1 MSLAGSRKELASMGF
16 KFFDQDQFVD
26 AARRNDFL
34 TVRLF
39 LAAGGIRPGAPDSK
53 GQTALSFAKE
63 NTEMKMFLAIFV
75 EAEKQGQ
82 YPGNIGEAVLA
93 Q

>member
-1 MSLAGSRKELASMGF
+1 
-16 KFFDQDQFVD
+16 
-26 AARRNDFL
+26 
-34 TVRLF
+34 
-39 LAAGGIRPGAPDSK
+39 
-53 GQTALSFAKE
+53 LSFAKE